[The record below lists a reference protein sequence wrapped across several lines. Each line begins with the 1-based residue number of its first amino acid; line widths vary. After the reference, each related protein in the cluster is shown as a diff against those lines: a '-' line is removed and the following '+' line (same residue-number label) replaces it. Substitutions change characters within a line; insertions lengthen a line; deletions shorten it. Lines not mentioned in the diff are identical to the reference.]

1 MRIVGI
7 DFGERRIGV
16 AAADD
21 RTRLAIPLTTAE
33 VRGDPVDELVRIAKE
48 QRAEEIVFGLPLS
61 LTGAEGPQAQHI
73 REVVAAL
80 SDRISIPIRLHDERL
95 TSVQADRMSPPKK
108 KGVSRA
114 KAGSPGRDAV
124 AAAILLQ
131 AYLDSQRPYD

>member
-21 RTRLAIPLTTAE
+21 RTRLAIPVTTAE
-33 VRGDPVDELVRIAKE
+33 VRGDPVDELVLIAQE

-61 LTGAEGPQAQHI
+61 LSGAEGPQSQHI

-80 SDRISIPIRLHDERL
+80 SERISIPIRLHDERL
-95 TSVQADRMSPPKK
+95 TSVQADRMSPPRK

>member
-33 VRGDPVDELVRIAKE
+33 VRGDPVDELVRIAQE

-61 LTGAEGPQAQHI
+61 LTGAEGPQSQHI
-73 REVVAAL
+73 REIVAAL
-80 SDRISIPIRLHDERL
+80 SERISIPIRLHDERL
-95 TSVQADRMSPPKK
+95 TTRQAERTSPRK

>member
-33 VRGDPVDELVRIAKE
+33 VRGDPVDELVRIAAE
-48 QRAEEIVFGLPLS
+48 QRAEELVFGLPLS
-61 LTGAEGPQAQHI
+61 LNGAEGPQSQHI

-80 SDRISIPIRLHDERL
+80 SERISIPIRLHDERL
-95 TSVQADRMSPPKK
+95 TTRQAERASPRK